1 MFGIRCIIDIFSN
14 KSLYSLI
21 VFLNA
26 VNDVVIAPCNDNGD
40 VDKFSQIEFKSL
52 VIVWVCFKP

>member
-40 VDKFSQIEFKSL
+40 VDKFSQLSQIFSYSL
-52 VIVWVCFKP
+52 GLF